1 MKAELIM
8 EIVPMKKVLITLIGT
23 LLSFSAININSLAQ
37 AIILGSTNE
46 DSISDGF
53 IGSRGVGTH
62 FHDDPVGFGT
72 PADVVEVGDF
82 SFGIEEVR
90 GVAEFDLSSLSSFSP
105 ISLATLNFDVLNQGG
120 LFNQPPASFNLEVLA
135 FFGNGSENL
144 SDYQI
149 ATFGSVGTLDTAALS
164 PGDSVSL
171 NVTSLVNTFLAN
183 NDDFIGIR
191 LQATSNPIGRG
202 AIVFDNFTID
212 VDAQAVP
219 EPCTILGLSLVAG
232 LGYGVKRKFEHS
244 KA

>member
-1 MKAELIM
+1 
-8 EIVPMKKVLITLIGT
+8 MKKVLITLIGT

-37 AIILGSTNE
+37 AIILDSTNE

-62 FHDDPVGFGT
+62 FHDDPAAFGT

-82 SFGIEEVR
+82 FFGQEEVR
-90 GVAEFDLSSLSSFSP
+90 GVAEFDLSSLSSFSS
-105 ISLATLNFDVLNQGG
+105 ISLATLNFDVLEQGG
-120 LFNQPPASFNLEVLA
+120 LFGQGPATFNLEVLA

-149 ATFGSVGTLDTAALS
+149 ATVGSVGTLDTAALS
-164 PGDSVSL
+164 PGDTVSL

-191 LQATSNPIGRG
+191 LQATSNPTGRG